1 MRRLASSVETIKWS
15 RLGWSL
21 QTSAWLKVLMLN
33 DTEASDAAENDH
45 AAAEGMEGEV
55 RHDYAKRSPH
65 DRSAIVFPYTHLE
78 DALTVPQA
86 LSERGVPL
94 SRDQIAGVLN
104 VVPTNGS
111 FGLRISGARTFRLIE
126 SIEGKFK
133 LSDLGERI
141 LSSDENEARNARREA
156 FLGIELYQKTFE
168 TFRNKNL
175 PPRPLGLEFA
185 FVEFGVPPKQKDK
198 ARLAFERSAQ
208 FAGFFHAG
216 KDRLVEPI
224 IPGASSSN
232 GRQAHEASVGSGR
245 MEVPIADPLPTAAQQ
260 LLIKG
265 LLERLPHPDEKWTV
279 NERARWLRALAV
291 NLAMIY
297 GAEDDSEITIAVPSP
312 PSKAAAFIKKADEA
326 GYVPRTREPPT
337 SQAASAADL
346 DDEIPF

>member
-1 MRRLASSVETIKWS
+1 
-15 RLGWSL
+15 
-21 QTSAWLKVLMLN
+21 MLN
-33 DTEASDAAENDH
+33 DTEAAAEANATEADE
-45 AAAEGMEGEV
+45 AESEAK
-55 RHDYAKRSPH
+55 HDTAKRSPH
-65 DRSAIVFPYTHLE
+65 DRSAIIFPYTHLE
-78 DALTVPQA
+78 DALAIPQA

-104 VVPTNGS
+104 VMPSNGG

-126 SIEGKFK
+126 AVDGKFK

-168 TFRNKNL
+168 TFRNRNL

-185 FVEFGVPPKQKDK
+185 FVQFGVPPKQKDK

-216 KDRLVEPI
+216 KERLVEPI
-224 IPGASSSN
+224 IPGSSSSN
-232 GRQAHEASVGSGR
+232 ARQAHEASAGSSR

-265 LLERLPHPDEKWTV
+265 LLERLPHPNEKWTLH
-279 NERARWLRALAV
+279 ERARWLRALAV

-297 GAEDDSEITIAVPSP
+297 GAEDDGEITIAAPPPPILQSRAASIIEKAGKEGHVP
-312 PSKAAAFIKKADEA
+312 K
-326 GYVPRTREPPT
+326 TREPST
-337 SQAASAADL
+337 NQAFSGGDL

>member
-1 MRRLASSVETIKWS
+1 
-15 RLGWSL
+15 
-21 QTSAWLKVLMLN
+21 MLD
-33 DTEASDAAENDH
+33 DTEAATTETNSPELDEAGA
-45 AAAEGMEGEV
+45 EGEV
-55 RHDYAKRSPH
+55 RHSAARRSSH
-65 DRSAIVFPYTHLE
+65 DRSAITFPYTHLE

-104 VVPTNGS
+104 VMPSNGG
-111 FGLRISGARTFRLIE
+111 FALKISGARTFRLIE
-126 SIEGKFK
+126 AVDGKFK
-133 LSDLGERI
+133 LSDLGERM
-141 LSSDENEARNARREA
+141 LSSDENEARAARREA

-168 TFRNKNL
+168 TFRNRNL
-175 PPRPLGLEFA
+175 PPRPFGLEFA

-224 IPGASSSN
+224 IPGTPSSN
-232 GRQAHEASVGSGR
+232 GRQSHEASAGSSR

-265 LLERLPHPDEKWTV
+265 LLERLPSPDEKWTL

-297 GAEDDSEITIAVPSP
+297 GAEDDCEIAISVPPP
-312 PSKAAAFIKKADEA
+312 PSKAAVLLQKAEGV
-326 GYVPRTREPPT
+326 GYVPRTREPP
-337 SQAASAADL
+337 AAPAAPAADL

>member
-1 MRRLASSVETIKWS
+1 
-15 RLGWSL
+15 
-21 QTSAWLKVLMLN
+21 MLD
-33 DTEASDAAENDH
+33 DTKAVDAAENDR
-45 AAAEGMEGEV
+45 ADAEGMEGEV
-55 RHDYAKRSPH
+55 RHDSAKRSPH

-78 DALTVPQA
+78 DALVIPQA

-126 SIEGKFK
+126 PTEGKFK
-133 LSDLGERI
+133 LSELGERI

-156 FLGIELYQKTFE
+156 FLSIELYQKTFE

-175 PPRPLGLEFA
+175 PQRPLGLEFA

-224 IPGASSSN
+224 IPGTSPSN
-232 GRQAHEASVGSGR
+232 GRQAHEAPAGSSR

-265 LLERLPHPDEKWTV
+265 LLERLPHPDEKWTL

-297 GAEDDSEITIAVPSP
+297 GAGDEGEISIAAPVTPKTLAAPERPVERMPMPPP
-312 PSKAAAFIKKADEA
+312 PSINPYKKDTASTPGEA
-326 GYVPRTREPPT
+326 ESGGYIPRTREPPAT
-337 SQAASAADL
+337 QVSDIDL